1 MRHSCAVYFQSRAA
15 CRLSGSIATDMGRT
29 RHVRFPTDRTA
40 DIAGGPFRAKFGLGL
55 HPRVMKPATTFLALW
70 RGMSSQ
76 SRSCGPV
83 FFRHWAISDTADRE
97 IRKVRLPATF
107 PCRPTC
113 AGGTC
118 PFAFSGDKIARQPFA
133 LFLTCSIQT
142 SFSGRISSRF
152 V

>member
-1 MRHSCAVYFQSRAA
+1 MRAECAIHAPYIFKAA
-15 CRLSGSIATDMGRT
+15 RPADFGSGSIATDMGRT

-55 HPRVMKPATTFLALW
+55 HPRVLKPATTFLALW

-83 FFRHWAISDTADRE
+83 FFRHWAISVTADRE

-107 PCRPTC
+107 PGMLQ
-113 AGGTC
+113 A
-118 PFAFSGDKIARQPFA
+118 ARVSLLPY
-133 LFLTCSIQT
+133 L
-142 SFSGRISSRF
+142 
-152 V
+152 